1 MMREE
6 IIKELDRLYRIEKL
20 YYSLLADL
28 GKIAKDIERKQK
40 PFFKIYEEII
50 LEYVTK
56 IGRE

>member
-6 IIKELDRLYRIEKL
+6 IVKELDRLYRIEKL

-40 PFFKIYEEII
+40 PFF
-50 LEYVTK
+50 
-56 IGRE
+56 